1 VDNAS
6 VFMGEEGD
14 ITAYLCPCE
23 ACMRVYAAHGVASWF
38 HEPAD
43 LPLSASGAGSSA
55 SAAGPARGTPAAL
68 RTHSGLRGGSS
79 GAAGEGAGAGGAA
92 ARPSSS
98 DVVNFLLRNA
108 RATSQGADAARA
120 AAASGAGST
129 SAPGAS
135 GAAESPQLSGGKRS
149 AAEAGVRE
157 ESDAAARLAEL
168 APSLPADFKTSL
180 ERGLAALAALPTA
193 AQVDAL
199 ASYNAM
205 KAAVVQGLRGIV
217 ASGRVVT
224 PSDVQTWFAALAQER
239 RSVRPRHE
247 DGEDSAADERE

>member
-14 ITAYLCPCE
+14 ITAYLCPCD

-43 LPLSASGAGSSA
+43 LPLSAPGAGSSA
-55 SAAGPARGTPAAL
+55 GAGGPARGAPAAL
-68 RTHSGLRGGSS
+68 RTHSGLRGGS
-79 GAAGEGAGAGGAA
+79 GAAGDGVMASGAA

-98 DVVNFLLRNA
+98 DVVNFLLRHA
-108 RATSQGADAARA
+108 RVTASGADAAREV
-120 AAASGAGST
+120 AASSAGSA
-129 SAPGAS
+129 SATGAS
-135 GAAESPQLSGGKRS
+135 DAAESLQLSGSKRT
-149 AAEAGVRE
+149 AAQARVRDE
-157 ESDAAARLAEL
+157 GDAAARLAEL

-199 ASYNAM
+199 ASYNEM

-224 PSDVQTWFAALAQER
+224 PSDVQSWFAALAQER
-239 RSVRPRHE
+239 RSVRPRHK
-247 DGEDSAADERE
+247 DGESGAADDHE